1 MPRDIREPG
10 PSSGAMAAGVDPG
23 NRGRDMGKRDF
34 RRVSPP
40 WTACLRSFRGFT
52 RRKARQARRY
62 KTLEMPGPRAAE
74 SLPPPRL
81 LISPPDLA
89 DVLQHGLLRL
99 VGQRQGGHR
108 DRLAGCLRLPAVH
121 VRTGVVLPT

>member
-1 MPRDIREPG
+1 MPPAILQPGPTSRAMSAAVEPG
-10 PSSGAMAAGVDPG
+10 NPRP
-23 NRGRDMGKRDF
+23 DMGKRDF
-34 RRVSPP
+34 RRVRHP

-74 SLPPPRL
+74 SLPPPRF

-89 DVLQHGLLRL
+89 EDLQPGLLRL
-99 VGQRQGGHR
+99 VGQRQRGHL
-108 DRLAGCLRLPAVH
+108 DRVAGCPRL
-121 VRTGVVLPT
+121 